1 MVGLGTLINMGLI
14 VVGGLVGMVGGR
26 FITPR
31 IQDGLMKAAAVCVM
45 FVGLAG
51 AMQQML
57 AVSGAG
63 LTSGGTMRMLI
74 SLAGG
79 TVIGEAAN
87 LERWME
93 HFGEWLKAKTGNA
106 RDDGFVNAFVTCSL
120 TVCIGAMAVVGAI
133 QDGVAGDWSTLALK
147 GALDCVIVCV
157 MSASLGRGAIFS
169 AIPVGIFQG
178 AITLAAHALE
188 GVMTTAAVNGLSMVG
203 AILIFCVGVNLIWPK
218 TFRVANMLP
227 SVFIAALLAFV

>member
-79 TVIGEAAN
+79 TVIGEAAD

-106 RDDGFVNAFVTCSL
+106 RDGGFVNAFVTCSL

-133 QDGVAGDWSTLALK
+133 QDGMATGPRSPSRGRSTA
-147 GALDCVIVCV
+147 
-157 MSASLGRGAIFS
+157 
-169 AIPVGIFQG
+169 
-178 AITLAAHALE
+178 
-188 GVMTTAAVNGLSMVG
+188 
-203 AILIFCVGVNLIWPK
+203 
-218 TFRVANMLP
+218 
-227 SVFIAALLAFV
+227 